1 MTFFTYTVL
10 KMDSEL
16 IETTSLWHYSYQLM
30 IDKSKEREKENA
42 ELRQTGMPELAGNT
56 LQLVISRVKK
66 ENCVL
71 LYDIMHS

>member
-1 MTFFTYTVL
+1 
-10 KMDSEL
+10 
-16 IETTSLWHYSYQLM
+16 M

-42 ELRQTGMPELAGNT
+42 ELRQTGMPKLAGNT

>member
-1 MTFFTYTVL
+1 
-10 KMDSEL
+10 
-16 IETTSLWHYSYQLM
+16 M

-42 ELRQTGMPELAGNT
+42 ELRQTGMPQLAGNT
-56 LQLVISRVKK
+56 LQLVISKVKK

>member
-1 MTFFTYTVL
+1 MEST
-10 KMDSEL
+10 E
-16 IETTSLWHYSYQLM
+16 ETNNQLTAEVEALRKQLRSYQLM

-42 ELRQTGMPELAGNT
+42 ELRQTGMPQLAGNT
-56 LQLVISRVKK
+56 LQLVISKVKK